1 MTWFRFWP
9 IAKWPT
15 GKLRHRV
22 GFGKRLVLQ
31 IEIEKIYEGG
41 ESRLIW
47 RDARV
52 EDMSL
57 YRGPQSLKAAWVGV
71 RACDLGPLSE
81 FALLRR
87 ALPCALIPENTEN
100 TRVLRDTLKHAVL
113 EQCVVERSGIK
124 LPAHQ
129 VVLGEPPGL

>member
-9 IAKWPT
+9 ISKWPT

-31 IEIEKIYEGG
+31 IDYSSG

-52 EDMSL
+52 EDMS
-57 YRGPQSLKAAWVGV
+57 YTEV
-71 RACDLGPLSE
+71 R
-81 FALLRR
+81 
-87 ALPCALIPENTEN
+87 
-100 TRVLRDTLKHAVL
+100 RVSKPHA
-113 EQCVVERSGIK
+113 
-124 LPAHQ
+124 
-129 VVLGEPPGL
+129 

>member
-9 IAKWPT
+9 MAKWPT

-31 IEIEKIYEGG
+31 IEIEKTYKDG

-52 EDMSL
+52 EDMA
-57 YRGPQSLKAAWVGV
+57 YTEV
-71 RACDLGPLSE
+71 R
-81 FALLRR
+81 
-87 ALPCALIPENTEN
+87 
-100 TRVLRDTLKHAVL
+100 RVSKPH
-113 EQCVVERSGIK
+113 E
-124 LPAHQ
+124 
-129 VVLGEPPGL
+129 

>member
-1 MTWFRFWP
+1 MTWFRLWP

-31 IEIEKIYEGG
+31 IEIQKTYEGG

-52 EDMSL
+52 EDMS
-57 YRGPQSLKAAWVGV
+57 YTEVRKFQSRMG
-71 RACDLGPLSE
+71 
-81 FALLRR
+81 RR
-87 ALPCALIPENTEN
+87 ARLRS
-100 TRVLRDTLKHAVL
+100 TRSTASFKA
-113 EQCVVERSGIK
+113 SGSG
-124 LPAHQ
+124 
-129 VVLGEPPGL
+129 V